1 MLAVNFIYGLAFFG
15 LGMAIL
21 CEIRQSSDFPLD
33 RQFPWLAAF
42 GLVQSV
48 IGWIDMFLQTQ
59 FPPIPNE
66 MLLVIRTGLLP
77 VSGLLLIRFGIGLL
91 RELKPLLDRGLAT
104 PAALLAPVT
113 MVTVY
118 ALVSGATGPQTVT
131 RADVWSRYLLYF
143 PGGLLTAW
151 GFIRHSYSLPR
162 TGRRDARY
170 SLLGAG
176 VAFALYAVAAG
187 LIVPKTPHGL
197 ASWLNYG
204 AVNDITYL
212 PVQVWRALIALAV
225 LILILRALGAFA
237 AGRREELDA
246 LRIEREQTQAKAL
259 IAQRDARQVAE
270 KWIEEL
276 VKISQQ
282 IATLDP
288 LDVVLARIVDC
299 ARVFL
304 GADAAALAL
313 WDEDYAHLIVKAYA
327 GTAQKAV
334 LGMVVR
340 TKAVLE
346 AARARRA
353 EMFPQDYDQYCAL
366 IDARVRSGLVAPLA
380 FEDESLGAL
389 WVVSRSAGT
398 FDRTKLARLGHLSD
412 QAVIA
417 IQHALMATRLQSL
430 AATEERSRIARE
442 MHDGLAQILGYL
454 NLEMQTLES
463 LVQQGQAAAV
473 LEELAKARER
483 IKVAQ
488 ADVRENIL
496 SLRTTLA
503 GEAGLLPSLHEYI
516 QEFSAQTGIAAELVT
531 TLDAGPPL
539 SPMAETQLV
548 RIVQEA
554 LANARQHARA
564 THVWTWI
571 DVQDDRLHVTITD
584 DGIGFEPGIQ
594 RKKFGIQTMC
604 ERAEGV
610 GGELAVTSHPG
621 KGTQVTLW
629 LPLMKR

>member
-1 MLAVNFIYGLAFFG
+1 MLVIDFVYGLAFFG

-21 CEIRQSSDFPLD
+21 CEIRQPSDFPLD
-33 RQFPWLAAF
+33 RQFPWLAVF

-59 FPPIPNE
+59 LPPSPNE
-66 MLLVIRTGLLP
+66 VLLVIRTALLP
-77 VSGLLLIRFGIGLL
+77 VSGLLLMRFGVGLL

-104 PAALLAPVT
+104 PVALIAPVVT
-113 MVTVY
+113 VTVY
-118 ALVSGATGPQTVT
+118 GLVSGASGPQTVT
-131 RADVWSRYLLYF
+131 SANVWSRYLLYF
-143 PGGLLTAW
+143 PGSLLTAW
-151 GFIRHSYSLPR
+151 GFIRHGYSLPR
-162 TGRRDARY
+162 TSRREARY
-170 SLLGAG
+170 PLLGAG
-176 VAFALYAVAAG
+176 VAFALYGIAAG

-197 ASWLNYG
+197 ASWLNYD
-204 AVNDITYL
+204 AVYNITHL
-212 PVQVWRALIALAV
+212 PVQLWQTLIALAV
-225 LILILRALGAFA
+225 LILILWALDAVA
-237 AGRREELDA
+237 AGRRDELEA
-246 LRIEREQTQAKAL
+246 LHIEREQAQAKAL
-259 IAQRDARQVAE
+259 IAQRDARLVAE

-276 VKISQQ
+276 VQISQQ

-288 LDVVLARIVDC
+288 LDVVLARIVGC
-299 ARVFL
+299 AHVFL

-313 WDEDYAHLIVKAYA
+313 WDENYAHLIVKAYA
-327 GTAQKAV
+327 GTAQKAA
-334 LGMVVR
+334 LGMAVR

-353 EMFPQDYDQYCAL
+353 EVLPQDYDQYCEL
-366 IDARVRSGLVAPLA
+366 IDARIRSGVVAPLA
-380 FEDESLGAL
+380 FEDELLGAL
-389 WVVSRSAGT
+389 WAVSGSAGA
-398 FDRTKLARLGHLSD
+398 FDCTKLARLGHLSD

-463 LVQQGQAAAV
+463 LVRQGQVAV
-473 LEELAKARER
+473 VFEELAKARDR
-483 IKVAQ
+483 INAAQ

-503 GEAGLLPSLHEYI
+503 GETSLLPSLHEYI
-516 QEFSAQTGIAAELVT
+516 QEFSARTGIAAELVT
-531 TLDAGPPL
+531 TLDAAPPL

-554 LANARQHARA
+554 LANVRKHARA
-564 THVWTWI
+564 THVWTRM
-571 DVQDDRLHVTITD
+571 DVRGDCLHVTITD
-584 DGIGFEPGIQ
+584 DGIGFESGI
-594 RKKFGIQTMC
+594 RHEKFGIQTMG